1 MKLTFGQTLRNL
13 RLQNGMTQRELAKKI
28 SVDFSY
34 ISKLEN
40 NRMPPPAADTMV
52 RICEVLEVPPD
63 ELLALTGKMPS
74 DIKDVISG
82 NPAALKFIRNA
93 QNMRLTGAEWEE
105 LTKQLKKL
113 RG

>member
-1 MKLTFGQTLRNL
+1 MKLTFGQALRNL
-13 RLQNGMTQRELAKKI
+13 RRKKGITQRELATNI

-40 NRMPPPAADTMV
+40 DRMPPPAADTIV
-52 RICEVLEVPPD
+52 KICEALEVPPD

-74 DIKDVISG
+74 DIKNVISRS
-82 NPAALKFIRNA
+82 PAALQFIRNA
-93 QNMRLTGAEWEE
+93 QNMRLTEAEWEE
-105 LTKQLKKL
+105 LTKQLKQL